1 MALLD
6 LTSAPGTSP
15 DLLDLRHRRRD
26 GALKQLIELALARGT
41 VRDAAWALQAL
52 LRRERIVS
60 TSPGKGIAV
69 PNARSISVVRPWLGL
84 ARSARGVE
92 WPSADDEPVHLV
104 LCVLSPAGI
113 SLERHRARVAS
124 ALHAVR
130 LQKQRHWLLGAVEGP
145 ELRAW
150 FASAGS

>member
-6 LTSAPGTSP
+6 ITAAPGSSP

-52 LRRERIVS
+52 LRRERVLS

-69 PNARSISVVRPWLGL
+69 PNVRSISVVRPWLGL
-84 ARSARGVE
+84 ARSAKGVE
-92 WPSADDEPVHLV
+92 WPGAEDGPVHLV

-113 SLERHRARVAS
+113 SLERHRARVAN
-124 ALHAVR
+124 ALHSVR
-130 LQKQRHWLLGAVEGP
+130 LQKQRQWLLDAVESP

-150 FASAGS
+150 FASVGS